1 MSENKKIVVVYSSHT
16 GFTQNY
22 AAWLAQELHCDL
34 KTAKEASV
42 SDLLQYDTIIYGG
55 GLYAVGISRI
65 KLITKNYEKLK
76 DKKLIIFAVGASPV
90 REETTKEIRK
100 ANLSDEMSDVKF
112 FYLRG
117 GFDYSR
123 LSPFFKL
130 LMKLKKQQLSSMKN
144 QTADAKGMLAS
155 YDHPLDFTNI
165 KNIKP
170 IIESVVE

>member
-1 MSENKKIVVVYSSHT
+1 MLENKKIAVVYSSHT

-22 AAWLAQELHCDL
+22 AAWLAKELHCDL
-34 KTAKEASV
+34 KTVKESSV

-55 GLYAVGISRI
+55 GLYAVGISGI
-65 KLITKNYEKLK
+65 KLITKNYQLLK

-100 ANLSDEMSDVKF
+100 ANLSDEMSDVQF

-130 LMKLKKQQLSSMKN
+130 LMKLRKLQLKSMKN
-144 QTADAKGMLAS
+144 KSADAKGMLAS

-165 KNIKP
+165 KNIMP
-170 IIESVVE
+170 IIESVVG